1 VGRGIIKMP
10 GVRAVILPEA
20 ADSDPS

>member
-10 GVRAVILPEA
+10 VVRAVILPEA